1 MPGSSFSHYL
11 AKPSCPL
18 SLSTRSASMNLGR
31 LPRLPLLETFLIV
44 SFIGL
49 QLDHPG
55 PSWPIFLASHFPGF
69 FLSLDN

>member
-1 MPGSSFSHYL
+1 
-11 AKPSCPL
+11 
-18 SLSTRSASMNLGR
+18 MNLGR
-31 LPRLPLLETFLIV
+31 LPRLPLLETFLID